1 MDETVKSGSATHME
15 TIPIHLRGKQWSIFA
30 MNGINFGGYS
40 FSEPTFL
47 PSTPSA
53 VDIFLGQS
61 GLYAILIYDQSC
73 TPRPFRVL
81 YFGESENIQTRA
93 TGIHENFSHWKTLA
107 GCRSQ
112 IYRSM
117 CPLSSATKLERQQI
131 ESALIAEYAPP
142 CNERLSFDFARLFG
156 AK

>member
-1 MDETVKSGSATHME
+1 
-15 TIPIHLRGKQWSIFA
+15 

-53 VDIFLGQS
+53 VDIFLGES
-61 GLYAILIYDQSC
+61 GLYAILVYDPSC

-93 TGIHENFSHWKTLA
+93 TGTYENFSHWQIQA
-107 GCRSQ
+107 GFVTQ
-112 IYRSM
+112 IYRSL
-117 CPLSSATKLERQQI
+117 CPLSRATKLERQKV
-131 ESALIAEYAPP
+131 ESVLIAEYTPP
-142 CNERLSFDFARLFG
+142 CNERLSFDFTRLLGAR
-156 AK
+156 

>member
-1 MDETVKSGSATHME
+1 
-15 TIPIHLRGKQWSIFA
+15 

-40 FSEPTFL
+40 FSEPAIL
-47 PSTPSA
+47 PPTPTA

-61 GLYAILIYDQSC
+61 GLYAILVYDPSY

-93 TGIHENFSHWKTLA
+93 TGTHENLSRWRTQA
-107 GCRSQ
+107 GPVTQ
-112 IYRSM
+112 IYRSL
-117 CPLSSATKLERQQI
+117 CPLSSATKLERQQV
-131 ESALIAEYAPP
+131 ESALIANYTPP
-142 CNERLSFDFARLFG
+142 CNERLSFDFTRLFG